1 MTLDPTPRPGRTALN
16 PTRRQPPA
24 PRQTPTTRPKR
35 HGAIG
40 SRERHFIRAMLA
52 IVRLSTADAVATF
65 RRLIDA
71 RAATGFYLE
80 AEAAELRKLLELR
93 AAILGRAVAELPADE
108 VLAPCLAPVGD
119 SLPPE
124 ALPGAPAQLAGGE
137 A

>member
-1 MTLDPTPRPGRTALN
+1 MTLDPTPRPGRTALK
-16 PTRRQPPA
+16 PTRQTPPA

-40 SRERHFIRAMLA
+40 RDRHFILAMLA

-93 AAILGRAVAELPADE
+93 AAILGRAVAELPTPE
-108 VLAPCLAPVGD
+108 VLAPCSAPGGD

-124 ALPGAPAQLAGGE
+124 ALPGALSQLAGGE

>member
-1 MTLDPTPRPGRTALN
+1 MK
-16 PTRRQPPA
+16 PTRQTPPA

-40 SRERHFIRAMLA
+40 SRERHFILAMLA

-71 RAATGFYLE
+71 RAATGFHLE

-93 AAILGRAVAELPADE
+93 AAILERAVAELPAPE
-108 VLAPCLAPVGD
+108 ALAPCSAPVGD
-119 SLPPE
+119 SLPPD
-124 ALPGAPAQLAGGE
+124 APPGAPAPRAGGE